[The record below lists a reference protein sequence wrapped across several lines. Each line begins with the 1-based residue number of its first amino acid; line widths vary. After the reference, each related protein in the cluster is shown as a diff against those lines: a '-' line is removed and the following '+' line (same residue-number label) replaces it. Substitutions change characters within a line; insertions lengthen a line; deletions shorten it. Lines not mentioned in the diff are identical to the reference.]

1 MDKDFQDR
9 IDEYLVG
16 GNKMSEEEKVE
27 FLKEAKENDEK
38 KEQLEF
44 TRTVIKAIVSR
55 GEKLKDMAEFE
66 KEIRKTKQKNMLLW
80 ISGIAATLLVGFF
93 TITTQYSF
101 ESTNDNM
108 RGDDDVFKISSPT
121 DSIKNDS
128 IKADTDSIALIHE

>member
-16 GNKMSEEEKVE
+16 GNKMSEEEKAE

-66 KEIRKTKQKNMLLW
+66 KEMKKTKQRNMLLW
-80 ISGIAATLLVGFF
+80 ISGIAATLVVGFF

-108 RGDDDVFKISSPT
+108 RGDDDVFKISSST
-121 DSIKNDS
+121 DSINNDS

>member
-16 GNKMSEEEKVE
+16 GNKMSEEEKAE

-66 KEIRKTKQKNMLLW
+66 KEMKKTKQKNMLLW
-80 ISGIAATLLVGFF
+80 ISGIAATLVVGFF

-108 RGDDDVFKISSPT
+108 RGDDAVFDITAPT
-121 DSIKNDS
+121 DSMANDS
-128 IKADTDSIALIHE
+128 TSTDTITLLHE

>member
-16 GNKMSEEEKVE
+16 GNKMSEEEKAE

-66 KEIRKTKQKNMLLW
+66 KELKKTKQKNMLLW
-80 ISGIAATLLVGFF
+80 ISGIAATLVVGFF

-108 RGDDDVFKISSPT
+108 RGDDDVFDITAPT
-121 DSIKNDS
+121 DSMANDS
-128 IKADTDSIALIHE
+128 TSTDTITLLQE

>member
-16 GNKMSEEEKVE
+16 GNKMSEEEKAE

-66 KEIRKTKQKNMLLW
+66 KEMKKTKQRNMLLW
-80 ISGIAATLLVGFF
+80 ISGIAATLVVGFF

-108 RGDDDVFKISSPT
+108 RGDDDVFKISSST
-121 DSIKNDS
+121 DSINNDS
-128 IKADTDSIALIHE
+128 IKTDTDSIALIHE

>member
-16 GNKMSEEEKVE
+16 GNKMSEEEKAE

-44 TRTVIKAIVSR
+44 TRTVIRAIVSR

-66 KEIRKTKQKNMLLW
+66 KEMKKTKQRNMLLW
-80 ISGIAATLLVGFF
+80 ISGIAATLVVGFF

-108 RGDDDVFKISSPT
+108 RGDDDVFKISSST
-121 DSIKNDS
+121 DSINNDS
-128 IKADTDSIALIHE
+128 IKTDTDSIALIHE